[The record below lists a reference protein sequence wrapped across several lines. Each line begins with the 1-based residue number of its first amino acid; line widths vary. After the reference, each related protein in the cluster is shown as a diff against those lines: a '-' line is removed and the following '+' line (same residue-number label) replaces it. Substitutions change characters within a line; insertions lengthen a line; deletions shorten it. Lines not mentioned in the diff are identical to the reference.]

1 MKLRTPIAAG
11 LAVVLTAGMAQAQTV
26 GIGSTKSSMVA
37 AMTTA
42 ISKVVSGKTILKM
55 RRQVMGGTQ
64 KYIPVVDAGELEF
77 GVSNMIQYSMAK
89 DGRVLS
95 KRPYKNLQLV
105 ATLMRFRTGF
115 LVRNDSDIK
124 TVADL
129 KGKRIA
135 AGFKGAPLFEAFN
148 LAMLGNAGL
157 TYKDM
162 VKVPAVGLVQH
173 WNLFKQGKVDVVIAG
188 VGGGPNKDM
197 NASIPSG
204 IRYLSFDKTG
214 PNPDKA
220 IKGIRGGTWETVKK
234 IKPYVAVRS
243 PEVTLIGYDFTMF
256 TNKNVPVEVVYQA
269 TKALVESV
277 KDLHAVSPVW
287 RSFNEKRASKDQG
300 YEYHAGAIKAFKEK
314 GLWKR

>member
-1 MKLRTPIAAG
+1 MTLKTPVAAG
-11 LAVVLTAGMAQAQTV
+11 LAIVLTAGVAHGQTV

-42 ISKVVSGKTILKM
+42 ISNVVSGKSILKM

-77 GVSNMIQYSMAK
+77 GVSNMIQYAMAK
-89 DGRVLS
+89 DGRELS
-95 KRPYKNLQLV
+95 KRPYENLQLV

-129 KGKRIA
+129 KGKRVA
-135 AGFKGAPLFEAFN
+135 SGFKGAPLFDVFHR
-148 LAMLGNAGL
+148 AMLGNAGL
-157 TYKDM
+157 TYNDV
-162 VKVPAVGLVQH
+162 VKVPAVGLAQH

-197 NASIPSG
+197 NAVVPSG

-214 PNPDKA
+214 ANPDKS
-220 IKGIRGGTWETVKK
+220 IKLVRGGVWETVKK
-234 IKPYVAVRS
+234 IKPYVAVRG
-243 PEVTLIGYDFTMF
+243 PEATLIGYDFIMF
-256 TNKNVPVEVVYQA
+256 THKKVPEDVVYKT
-269 TKALVESV
+269 TKALIEGV
-277 KDLHAVSPVW
+277 KDLHAVSPIW
-287 RSFNEKRASKDQG
+287 RSFNAERAGKDQG

-314 GLWKR
+314 GVWKR

>member
-1 MKLRTPIAAG
+1 MTMKTPIAAG
-11 LAVVLTAGMAQAQTV
+11 LAIALAAGVAHAQTV

-42 ISKVVSGKTILKM
+42 ISNIVSGKTILKM

-64 KYIPVVDAGELEF
+64 KYIPVVNAGELAF
-77 GVSNMIQYSMAK
+77 GVSNMIQYAMAK

-95 KRPYKNLQLV
+95 KHPYKNLQLV

-135 AGFKGAPLFEAFN
+135 SGFKGAPLFEAFN

-162 VKVPAVGLVQH
+162 IKVPAVGLAQH
-173 WNLFKQGKVDVVIAG
+173 WGLFKQGKVDVAIAG

-197 NASIPSG
+197 NAVIPSG

-214 PNPDKA
+214 PNPDRA
-220 IKGIRGGTWETVKK
+220 IKTIRGGVWETVKK
-234 IKPYVAVRS
+234 IKPYVAIRG
-243 PEVTLIGYDFTMF
+243 PEATLIGYDFTLF
-256 TNKNVPVEVVYQA
+256 TNKNVPEKTVYLVA
-269 TKALVESV
+269 KALVESV

-287 RSFNEKRASKDQG
+287 RSFNAKRAGKDQG
-300 YEYHAGAIKAFKEK
+300 YAYHPGAIMAYKEK
-314 GLWKR
+314 GVWMR